1 MSFRFRKKVCRFC
14 VDKGAFIDYKDTSVL
29 KSFIIPAGK
38 MVPSRITGT
47 CARHQR
53 QLSKAIKL
61 ARFLARL
68 PYCDRHD

>member
-14 VDKGAFIDYKDTSVL
+14 VDKNSAVDYKDTQVL
-29 KSFIIPAGK
+29 KSYIIPTGK
-38 MVPSRITGT
+38 MVPSRITGS

-53 QLSKAIKL
+53 QLSRAIKL

-68 PYCDRHD
+68 PYCDRHE